1 MQNNVERKCVNCDH
15 AEVCQQRVRFNTG
28 NFVQIESCSNFEAI
42 QKMAIKF
49 TNIFLQEALEKRF
62 PGLKITITDDK
73 IRIGQVT
80 IDYNVGKKFIA

>member
-1 MQNNVERKCVNCDH
+1 
-15 AEVCQQRVRFNTG
+15 
-28 NFVQIESCSNFEAI
+28 
-42 QKMAIKF
+42 MAIKF